1 MKTLVVFLGNEI
13 AGDDSIGYEIYRKI
27 KISNKVFLS
36 TDFFKLYG
44 IYKNQERLIIVDA
57 VYGINEI
64 IHLKNDEIFEI
75 DDKSIGNH
83 FISAIEALKILKIV
97 MKNFPKEIH
106 LIGLPAKDFNKI
118 TYNDEI
124 IEKAIRKIEEIMKKS

>member
-64 IHLKNDEIFEI
+64 IHLKNEEIFEI

-83 FISAIEALKILKIV
+83 FISAIESLKILKIV
-97 MKNFPKEIH
+97 MKNFHK
-106 LIGLPAKDFNKI
+106 L
-118 TYNDEI
+118 
-124 IEKAIRKIEEIMKKS
+124 

>member
-57 VYGINEI
+57 VYGIDEI

>member
-64 IHLKNDEIFEI
+64 IHLKNEEIFEI

>member
-44 IYKNQERLIIVDA
+44 IYKNQERLIIVDV

>member
-36 TDFFKLYG
+36 TDLFKLYG

-83 FISAIEALKILKIV
+83 FISAIEALKMLKIV